1 MNSVLKFPNMYSSIL
16 YKKFKGT
23 RAVKYHHN
31 FTKSGTGDSL
41 LIKLE

>member
-1 MNSVLKFPNMYSSIL
+1 MNSVLKFPNMYSGIL
-16 YKKFKGT
+16 CKKFGT
-23 RAVKYHHN
+23 KAVKYHNN